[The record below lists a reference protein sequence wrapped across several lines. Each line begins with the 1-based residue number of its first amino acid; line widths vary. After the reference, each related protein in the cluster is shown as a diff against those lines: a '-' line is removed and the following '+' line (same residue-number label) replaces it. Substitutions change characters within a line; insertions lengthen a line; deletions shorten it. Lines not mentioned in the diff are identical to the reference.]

1 MELRT
6 HLHME
11 SLSPASL
18 VDFQPKQSVNCVINK
33 AGWSMASLSQGPSR
47 ENHLSYSSSND
58 ADASVKV
65 INVCCTLHLQTDD
78 CFFWLSNGASAHWRK
93 KKKKKIS
100 IAFSGIFPSKQT
112 GQSEERNFSMLV
124 KEIAPPMPRKAFWQR
139 NVFVNVHLSA
149 ACIALPSAVDRSKRQ
164 PAICIQT
171 GGRKGKNRFLLS
183 REVTIWVHF

>member
-1 MELRT
+1 MLLLTEEKR
-6 HLHME
+6 
-11 SLSPASL
+11 
-18 VDFQPKQSVNCVINK
+18 
-33 AGWSMASLSQGPSR
+33 
-47 ENHLSYSSSND
+47 
-58 ADASVKV
+58 
-65 INVCCTLHLQTDD
+65 
-78 CFFWLSNGASAHWRK
+78 
-93 KKKKKIS
+93 KKKKIS

-112 GQSEERNFSMLV
+112 GQSEERNFSMSV

-183 REVTIWVHF
+183 REVTI